1 MLSGGGNVTNSDA
14 TPPHPARVQM
24 VENRPLNTT
33 TWQTTGV
40 VGTGLGTSNAMT
52 VTAYALCTT

>member
-1 MLSGGGNVTNSDA
+1 
-14 TPPHPARVQM
+14 M